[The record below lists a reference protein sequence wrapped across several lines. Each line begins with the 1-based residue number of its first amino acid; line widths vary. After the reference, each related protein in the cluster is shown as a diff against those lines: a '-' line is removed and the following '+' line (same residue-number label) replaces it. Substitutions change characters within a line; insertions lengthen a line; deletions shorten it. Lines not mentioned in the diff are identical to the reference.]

1 MPRTRRARPA
11 LTESWDDVGE
21 QDFDAEIYALDD
33 EREEMG
39 DSYASEKRGASRSQV
54 SFDHDDEGGAF
65 VSPEAARNALHNSG
79 TSDNDIKSRKR
90 NARLGEPELVMPA
103 SPDGARKRASI
114 SRAKT
119 PHSRLNQRSLTSD
132 AGSFMRRTG
141 ATASSQT
148 KAEYDDEIDETSDL
162 NWPIAIWEKALVPV
176 LWYAWDILRI
186 AATNPLTKSLLA
198 IWLVVG
204 AFMLAGNF
212 VNNTVTLALSPLCRI
227 PGSSLLNLP
236 FCPSGST
243 PELSGPAEF
252 DKLVEAQ
259 AQFED
264 VLAAS
269 ASGSFLSL
277 EMKSSE
283 AGIRDLKHVV
293 AYSNLPSKHEL
304 VLEFDGF
311 VETARM
317 ASADLSK
324 FNSHIGRALDHI
336 LSTNRWTLQ
345 VIDGVASE
353 DAARGSLNKW
363 FSNNFN
369 VFAPFQPVALS
380 QNVLLDQYLCH
391 TSAVEEQ
398 ILTLINEAHVLL
410 GVLENLDGRLDII
423 ASIATRDGVRV
434 ENGREQLLSH
444 LWTKLGGSRGSV
456 AKLDKQLSLLNNVS
470 QYRRMAWAHVN
481 GAVIKLMAIRDNLE
495 DLRERVAMPETVGDV
510 VPLEVHIENINLG
523 IERLEQQRESGRKVM
538 QEQIA
543 MLSSRASAEAK
554 TMGIGGKEL

>member
-1 MPRTRRARPA
+1 MPRTRRSRPA
-11 LTESWDDVGE
+11 LTESWDDVGD
-21 QDFDAEIYALDD
+21 QDFDSEIYAPDD
-33 EREEMG
+33 EREELG
-39 DSYASEKRGASRSQV
+39 ESYTSERQRASKSQV
-54 SFDHDDEGGAF
+54 AFDEDDDDAF
-65 VSPEAARNALHNSG
+65 VSPEAARNAVRNSG
-79 TSDNDIKSRKR
+79 TLDSDIKPRKR
-90 NARLGEPELVMPA
+90 NARSENPELVMPA
-103 SPDGARKRASI
+103 SPDGARKRASV

-119 PHSRLNQRSLTSD
+119 PHMRLNQRSLTSD
-132 AGSFMRRTG
+132 AGSFMRRTEG
-141 ATASSQT
+141 TASSRT
-148 KAEYDDEIDETSDL
+148 KDEFDDEIDDTSDL
-162 NWPIAIWEKALVPV
+162 NWPIVVWQKAVAPI
-176 LWYAWDILRI
+176 LWYALDILRI
-186 AATNPLTKSLLA
+186 AVTNPFTKSLLA

-227 PGSSLLNLP
+227 PGSSYLNLP
-236 FCPSGST
+236 FCPTGST

-252 DKLVEAQ
+252 DKLVDAQ
-259 AQFED
+259 SQFED

-269 ASGSFLSL
+269 ASGAFLSI

-293 AYSNLPSKHEL
+293 QYSNLPSKNEL
-304 VLEFDGF
+304 VLEFEGF
-311 VETARM
+311 VDTARM
-317 ASADLSK
+317 ASNDLSK
-324 FNSHIGRALDHI
+324 FNSRIGRALDHI

-363 FSNNFN
+363 LSNNFN

-380 QNVLLDQYLCH
+380 QNVLLDQYLRH

-398 ILTLINEAHVLL
+398 ILSLINEAHVLL
-410 GVLENLDGRLDII
+410 EVLDNLDGRLDLI
-423 ASIATRDGVRV
+423 ASIATRDGVKV
-434 ENGREQLLSH
+434 ENGREQLLSQ
-444 LWTKLGGSRGSV
+444 LWTKLGGSRSSV

-481 GAVIKLMAIRDNLE
+481 GAMIKLMAIRDNLE
-495 DLRERVAMPETVGDV
+495 DLRERVAMPETLGEV

-538 QEQIA
+538 QERIA
-543 MLSSRASAEAK
+543 MLSSRAEAESR
-554 TMGIGGKEL
+554 TMRIGEKNL